1 MEREGINIQP
11 LLNQEQLNNKCGLFA
26 RVTILPGHTLADHE
40 HHGEAEAYHI
50 LSGSGTYVDD
60 GKRLPAKPG
69 DTFYCA
75 DGHSHGISCGSEEPL
90 EFIALIIKA

>member
-1 MEREGINIQP
+1 MRYG
-11 LLNQEQLNNKCGLFA
+11 LNELTDGKKVLIKSFFSTVPIGKRQY
-26 RVTILPGHTLADHE
+26 RE
-40 HHGEAEAYHI
+40 HHHTECELSVF

-75 DGHSHGISCGSEEPL
+75 DGHSHGISCESEEPL